1 MSIRRILEMLEQ
13 NTFEFV
19 IHFFYPAVVRNFIY
33 MYIFVTCFFF
43 LLCVYMC
50 KCAYVLLLSWC
61 TFHFDKAQ
69 IHAIVILRTVIYH
82 EVDIHRLIEGFF
94 FMSLILFAQ
103 IKCIRFEF
111 QIKAEK
117 GKNTH
122 SAMEED
128 NEKKT
133 GENFRTHY
141 GLSLN
146 YY

>member
-19 IHFFYPAVVRNFIY
+19 IHFFYPAIVRNFIY

-43 LLCVYMC
+43 LCVCMRINASMC
-50 KCAYVLLLSWC
+50 CYSWC

-94 FMSLILFAQ
+94 SLSLILFAQ

-111 QIKAEK
+111 QMKEEK
-117 GKNTH
+117 GKKTVCG
-122 SAMEED
+122 
-128 NEKKT
+128 KKT
-133 GENFRTHY
+133 KKAGENFRTRY